1 MAVYKRNY
9 KRYEG
14 ALTGERW
21 RFTIL
26 PRYAI
31 ATVFESK
38 LFTSFFT
45 FAIIPPL
52 VAAGLIYVKQ
62 NIEALQSL
70 NLQPLQFLDIDAD
83 FFLTLFTVQTV
94 LSFFIVAY
102 IGPGLVAP
110 DLANN
115 ALPLYL
121 SRPFTR
127 TEYVMGKLAVLVA
140 LTSLVTW
147 IPGLLVVGV
156 QVNAAGFSWLWENLR
171 LPIGIFIGSWIWILT
186 ISLVALAIS
195 AWVKLRPIATASL
208 FGVFFVGAGFGEAA
222 NGILGLYP
230 GWGSLLNLRNTMQR
244 LWIWLLQ
251 PPEIYNELVEGGYRQ
266 LAGLP
271 VWSNFFAMAAL
282 CGLALL
288 LLAKKVRATEVV
300 RG

>member
-21 RFTIL
+21 RFSIL

-38 LFTSFFT
+38 IFTSFFT
-45 FAIIPPL
+45 LTLIPPL
-52 VAAGLIYVKQ
+52 IAAGLIYVKQ

-70 NLQPLQFLDIDAD
+70 NLQPLEFLAVDAD

-94 LSFFIVAY
+94 LSFFIVTY

-127 TEYVMGKLAVLVA
+127 AEYVMGKLAVLVA

-156 QVNAAGFSWLWENLR
+156 QVNAAGFSWLLENLR
-171 LPIGIFIGSWIWILT
+171 LPVGILVGSWIWILT

-195 AWVKLRPIATASL
+195 AWVKLRPIATATL
-208 FGVFFVGAGFGEAA
+208 FGIFFVAGGFGEAA
-222 NGILGLYP
+222 NQMLRLYP
-230 GWGSLLNLRNTMQR
+230 GWGSLLNLRTTMQR
-244 LWIWLLQ
+244 LWIWLFQ
-251 PPEIYNELVEGGYRQ
+251 PPEIYNELVEGGFRQ

-271 VWSNFFAMAAL
+271 VWSNFLAL
-282 CGLALL
+282 AVLSGLALL
-288 LLAKKVRATEVV
+288 LLAKKIRATEVV